1 MKRRTPNGWWN
12 ERSLRGQHGVYDRA
26 IIAAPPHAARAP
38 KPAYTP
44 KGPAPLSLD
53 HLSALRLIR
62 DRLVRAAGLAAYYWS
77 DRFMAR
83 IAWIDR
89 GLLRFL
95 KARKMIRKLAGGV
108 YALTAI
114 AVKLLAPAKR
124 VLASGNSLS
133 DSEALQRAAANI
145 GKRAVTA

>member
-1 MKRRTPNGWWN
+1 MKRGQKHKKLIPNSRERFRQTP
-12 ERSLRGQHGVYDRA
+12 R
-26 IIAAPPHAARAP
+26 AARAP

-114 AVKLLAPAKR
+114 AVKLLTPAKR
-124 VLASGNSLS
+124 MVYAERN
-133 DSEALQRAAANI
+133 EAAQSAKAALLKAAA
-145 GKRAVTA
+145 AL